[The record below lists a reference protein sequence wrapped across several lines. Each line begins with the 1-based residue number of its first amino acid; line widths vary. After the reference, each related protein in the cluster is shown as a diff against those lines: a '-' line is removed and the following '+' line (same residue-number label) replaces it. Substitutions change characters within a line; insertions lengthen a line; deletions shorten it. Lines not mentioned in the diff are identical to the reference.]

1 MGSKIITDVD
11 FAHDLTDMSFAD
23 DTTLISE
30 DKANEFVPRVGSAA
44 ASVGIHKK
52 GKIRV
57 TTLNMEDRSSDLRSR
72 SGEAIGR

>member
-23 DTTLISE
+23 DTTLISK

-57 TTLNMEDRSSDLRSR
+57 TTLNMEDRSSGVRM
-72 SGEAIGR
+72 GKA

>member
-30 DKANEFVPRVGSAA
+30 DKANEFLLRVGSAA
-44 ASVGIHKK
+44 ASVGIYKK
-52 GKIRV
+52 GKVRF
-57 TTLNMEDRSSDLRSR
+57 TT
-72 SGEAIGR
+72 